1 MMLSLLS
8 EQSIVT
14 LVFITVWDDVS
25 EAEVTVCIIVVD

>member
-14 LVFITVWDDVS
+14 LVFIKVWYDVS
-25 EAEVTVCIIVVD
+25 EAEVIVCIIVVD